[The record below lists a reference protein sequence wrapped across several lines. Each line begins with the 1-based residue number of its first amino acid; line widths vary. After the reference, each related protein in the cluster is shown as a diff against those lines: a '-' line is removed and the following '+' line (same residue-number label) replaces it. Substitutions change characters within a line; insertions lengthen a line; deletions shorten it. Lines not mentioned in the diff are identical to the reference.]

1 MRLKFEINSVVLQ
14 DVVCGG
20 SEASIVPVPT
30 SFAAKSPVWRHT
42 VLYPS
47 TDDLVQSSDTE
58 GVFWR

>member
-20 SEASIVPVPT
+20 SEASIVPVPAP
-30 SFAAKSPVWRHT
+30 FAAKSPGWRPT
-42 VLYPS
+42 AEPS

-58 GVFWR
+58 GVFLR